1 MKEEVI
7 NQELDKDQWKLEAQA
22 IINDVK
28 HHVMDIKVSE
38 KLQNSNQFFYL
49 NLITLEN
56 LKFCIE
62 LSNAGFTIVGNEHDN
77 ISNRGDEQFETL
89 YSLLN
94 FVSPQYRYSFGNSL
108 IDKLKQLNDFQ

>member
-28 HHVMDIKVSE
+28 QHVMDIKVSE

-62 LSNAGFTIVGNEHDN
+62 LSNAGFTIVVFNPNLAED
-77 ISNRGDEQFETL
+77 IRVTVIYKICQI
-89 YSLLN
+89 N
-94 FVSPQYRYSFGNSL
+94 FVMDTA
-108 IDKLKQLNDFQ
+108 IDTIL